1 MGKLK
6 NVFVLFFLIFTFVI
20 VSDII
25 LGIVVQA
32 PLGNVAVIRI
42 EGTITPF
49 SDLLSSDTTSDNVIS
64 EIDRAESD
72 PSIEAIVLSINSY
85 GGSSVASKEIAERV
99 LRCNK
104 TVVAWIR
111 DIGTSGAYLIAAASD
126 YIVADNMS
134 IVGSIGATMSY
145 LEFSQTL
152 SKYGVNYVRLVSGEH
167 KDIGSPYKNLT
178 SEDREILMSLVNESF
193 SYFLNFVA
201 EKRNLDSNVVEI
213 VSDGRVFSGTQA
225 YSIGL
230 VDRLGSKYE
239 VNSYLES
246 LGIEDIVWEDYSNEL
261 PLNPLSFLSLSS
273 DMPLI
278 GLRYSTY
285 D

>member
-1 MGKLK
+1 MAKFRD
-6 NVFVLFFLIFTFVI
+6 VFILFFLILTIVVI
-20 VSDII
+20 SDIV
-25 LGIVVQA
+25 LGIFIHV
-32 PLGNVAVIRI
+32 PTGNIAVIKI

-49 SDLLSSDTTSDNVIS
+49 SDLLSSDTTSDRVIS
-64 EIDRAESD
+64 EIDMAESD
-72 PSIEAIVLSINSY
+72 PTIDAIVLSINSY

-111 DIGTSGAYLIAAASD
+111 DVGTSGAYLIAAASD
-126 YIVADNMS
+126 YIIADNMS

-193 SYFLNFVA
+193 SYFLNFVV
-201 EKRNLDSNVVEI
+201 ERRNLSNNAVEI
-213 VSDGRVFSGTQA
+213 VSDGRVFSGAQA
-225 YSIGL
+225 YSLGL
-230 VDRLGSKYE
+230 VDSLGSRYE
-239 VNSYLES
+239 VNSYLNS
-246 LGIEDIVWEDYSNEL
+246 VGIEETEWQQYSDE
-261 PLNPLSFLSLSS
+261 LSFDPFSLLSLNSAQ
-273 DMPLI
+273 DLI